1 MSEVSS
7 SNDWWDEINM
17 TCCDFEFMEILE
29 TLDIQ
34 KKKDEREEQAC
45 KLLIYLTPKKLLI
58 ICARLSNFNPL
69 KPN

>member
-1 MSEVSS
+1 
-7 SNDWWDEINM
+7 M
-17 TCCDFEFMEILE
+17 TYCDFEFMEILE

-34 KKKDEREEQAC
+34 KKKDEREEEAC